1 MIHVTSLH
9 ARAFSREVNTRL
21 LCNIGSRALLH
32 RDNLQARYPLPATKA
47 SSAPAPVHVLCVL
60 CCRVSWVLLP
70 LLFLA
75 VAFNYLDR
83 TALAFASLQMN
94 ADLQLSTQQ
103 YGLAAA
109 TFALGTCRLNIN

>member
-1 MIHVTSLH
+1 V
-9 ARAFSREVNTRL
+9 V
-21 LCNIGSRALLH
+21 
-32 RDNLQARYPLPATKA
+32 
-47 SSAPAPVHVLCVL
+47 
-60 CCRVSWVLLP
+60 P

-94 ADLQLSTQQ
+94 ADLQLSTQE

-109 TFALGTCRLNIN
+109 TFALGAAASLVQRKPSCTAQLQMATDDNSLQLLAWLCRSSLMQPPVRPWEPGAAL